1 MTNLE
6 ELLLPEQASAYEA
19 LILLDKTGHRF
30 LFIVDK
36 EGRLAG
42 VLTDGDI
49 RRGLLKGH
57 DVHAAVV
64 LYMRKQFVSLPVEAT
79 DREISEALSGN
90 ISFVPLLDKEGRPV
104 DYSSLQHHRKYP
116 VSQPLLDGNEET
128 YVTECIRTGW
138 VSSRGRF
145 VAEFEHLLANFHDAP
160 RALAVS
166 NGTVAL
172 QLALAALGIGP
183 GNEVIVPTLTF
194 AATASAVIHAGA
206 TPVFADVNPVTWVMG
221 AEQVESV
228 LTERTSAIIPV
239 HLYGYP
245 CPMPE
250 ILVLAKARNLKV
262 IEDAAEAFGASVNE
276 QIVGSFG
283 DAACFS
289 FYGNKTI
296 TTGEGGAILLK
307 DPTAFAR
314 AQMLRDHGMSTTRR
328 YWHLEP
334 GFNFRMT
341 NLQAAVGVAQIER
354 IDAILE
360 KKQRILD
367 FYRERF
373 GGMKEFVQ
381 QQACPGGKPSC
392 WLYTLLLSD
401 HAGIDRDELAARL
414 IRNGIET
421 RPTFYPLHTMPAFE
435 RFAGKGSF
443 PVAEHIAARGLSF
456 PSAATLT
463 DQGLNDICTVSSSI
477 LRMRRMVSSNVQ

>member
-1 MTNLE
+1 MTNVE
-6 ELLLPEQASAYEA
+6 ELLLQEQASAYEA

-36 EGRLAG
+36 EGRLTG

-57 DVHAAVV
+57 DVHTAIPQFT
-64 LYMRKQFVSLPVEAT
+64 RKQFVWLPVEAT
-79 DREISEALSGN
+79 DREISEALSDR
-90 ISFVPLLDKEGRPV
+90 ISFIPLLDKKGRPV

-145 VAEFEHLLANFHDAP
+145 VAEFERLLANFHGAP

-172 QLALAALGIGP
+172 QLALTALGIGP
-183 GNEVIVPTLTF
+183 GAEVVLPTLTF
-194 AATASAVIHAGA
+194 AATASAVIHVGA
-206 TPVFADVNPVTWVMG
+206 TPVFADVDPTTWVMG

-228 LTERTSAIIPV
+228 LTERTRAIIPV

-245 CPMPE
+245 CAMPE
-250 ILVLAKARNLKV
+250 ILVLARVRNLKV
-262 IEDAAEAFGASVNE
+262 IEDAAEAFGASVDG
-276 QIVGSFG
+276 QMVGAFG

-289 FYGNKTI
+289 FFGNKTI

-307 DPTAFAR
+307 DPDVFAR
-314 AQMLRDHGMSTTRR
+314 AKMLRDHGMSTTRR

-341 NLQAAVGVAQIER
+341 NLQAAVGVAQMER
-354 IDAILE
+354 IQAILE
-360 KKQRILD
+360 KKKRILD

-373 GGMKEFVQ
+373 GGLKEFVQ
-381 QQACPGGKPSC
+381 QQACLAGQPSC
-392 WLYTLLLSD
+392 WLYTLLLTD

-421 RPTFYPLHTMPAFE
+421 RPIFYPLHTMPAFE
-435 RFAGKGSF
+435 RFAGKGRF
-443 PVAEHIAARGLSF
+443 PVAEQIAARGLSF

-463 DQGLNDICTVSSSI
+463 EEGLDNICTVSISI

>member
-1 MTNLE
+1 MTDVE
-6 ELLLPEQASAYEA
+6 ELLLQEQASIYDA

-30 LFIVDK
+30 LFIVD
-36 EGRLAG
+36 ERGRLTG

-49 RRGLLKGH
+49 RRGLLKGQDIH
-57 DVHAAVV
+57 NPVA
-64 LYMRKQFVSLPVEAT
+64 LCMRKNFVSLPVEST
-79 DREISEALSGN
+79 DQQISESLTGK
-90 ISFVPLLDKEGRPV
+90 ISFIPLLDREGRPV

-116 VSQPLLDGNEET
+116 VSQPLLDGNEEN
-128 YVTECIRTGW
+128 YVTECVRTGW

-145 VAEFEHLLANFHDAP
+145 VTEFEGLIAEFHGVSN
-160 RALAVS
+160 ALSVS

-183 GNEVIVPTLTF
+183 GDEVIVPTLTF

-206 TPVFADVNPVTWVMG
+206 TPIFADVDPATWVIG
-221 AEQVESV
+221 TAQIERV
-228 LTERTSAIIPV
+228 LTERTRAVIPV

-250 ILVLAKARNLKV
+250 ILKLAKQRNLKV
-262 IEDAAEAFGASVNE
+262 VEDAAEAFGASVE
-276 QIVGSFG
+276 KRIVGSFG

-296 TTGEGGAILLK
+296 TTGEGGAVLFK
-307 DPTAFAR
+307 DPNVFER
-314 AQMLRDHGMSTTRR
+314 AKMLRDHGMSKTLR

-341 NLQAAVGVAQIER
+341 NLQAAVGVAQMER
-354 IDAILE
+354 IEMILQ

-367 FYRERF
+367 CYNARF
-373 GGMKEFVQ
+373 GDLNEFIH

-392 WLYTLLLSD
+392 WLYTLLVAD
-401 HAGIDRDELAARL
+401 EAGIGRDEFAARL

-435 RFAGKGSF
+435 GFAGEKRF
-443 PVAEHIAARGLSF
+443 PIAEDIGARGLSF
-456 PSAATLT
+456 PSAATLSEQEL
-463 DQGLNDICTVSSSI
+463 DNICAVSRAI
-477 LRMRRMVSSNVQ
+477 LRTRRMVSSNTR

>member
-1 MTNLE
+1 MTNVE

-19 LILLDKTGHRF
+19 LISLDKTGHRF
-30 LFIVDK
+30 LFVVDQR
-36 EGRLAG
+36 GRLTG

-57 DVHAAVV
+57 DIHSTV
-64 LYMRKQFVSLPVEAT
+64 LEFTCKQFVSLPVEAT
-79 DREISEALSGN
+79 DREISEALRGK
-90 ISFVPLLDKEGRPV
+90 ITFIPLLDKEGHPV

-128 YVTECIRTGW
+128 YVAECIRTGW
-138 VSSRGRF
+138 VSSQGRF
-145 VAEFEHLLANFHDAP
+145 VAEFEGLLADFHGSSC
-160 RALAVS
+160 ALSVS
-166 NGTVAL
+166 NGTVGL

-183 GNEVIVPTLTF
+183 GAEVIVPTLTF

-206 TPVFADVNPVTWVMG
+206 TPVFADVDPLTWVMG
-221 AEQVESV
+221 TKEIESV
-228 LTERTSAIIPV
+228 LTERTRAIIPV

-250 ILVLAKARNLKV
+250 VVELAKTHNLRV
-262 IEDAAEAFGASVNE
+262 IEDAAEAFGASVNK
-276 QIVGSFG
+276 QLVGSFG

-289 FYGNKTI
+289 FFGNKTI
-296 TTGEGGAILLK
+296 TTGEGGAVLLK
-307 DPTAFAR
+307 DPELFER
-314 AQMLRDHGMSTTRR
+314 AKMLRDHGMSTTRR
-328 YWHLEP
+328 YWHLEA

-341 NLQAAVGVAQIER
+341 NLQAAVGVAQMER
-354 IDAILE
+354 IGAILE

-367 FYRERF
+367 FYLERF
-373 GGMKEFVQ
+373 GGMKEFIQ

-401 HAGIDRDELAARL
+401 HAGIDRDDLAARL

-435 RFAGKGSF
+435 GFAGDRSF

-463 DQGLNDICTVSSSI
+463 DQGLDNICAVSISI
-477 LRMRRMVSSNVQ
+477 LRMRRMVTSNV

>member
-1 MTNLE
+1 MTNVE
-6 ELLLPEQASAYEA
+6 ELLLQEQASVYEA

-36 EGRLAG
+36 DGRLTG

-49 RRGLLKGH
+49 RRGLLRGH
-57 DVHAAVV
+57 DIHTAVAQFTH
-64 LYMRKQFVSLPVEAT
+64 KKFVSLPVEAT
-79 DREISEALSGN
+79 DREISEALCGN
-90 ISFVPLLDKEGRPV
+90 ISFIPLLDKEGRPV

-145 VAEFEHLLANFHDAP
+145 VTEFEHLLANFHGAS

-183 GNEVIVPTLTF
+183 GDEVIVPALTF
-194 AATASAVIHAGA
+194 AATASAVIHVGA
-206 TPVFADVNPVTWVMG
+206 TPVFADVDPVTWVMG
-221 AEQVESV
+221 VEHIASV
-228 LTERTSAIIPV
+228 LTERTRAVIPV

-250 ILVLAKARNLKV
+250 IFVLAKERNLKV

-296 TTGEGGAILLK
+296 TTGEGGAILFK
-307 DPTAFAR
+307 DPHLFAR
-314 AQMLRDHGMSTTRR
+314 AKMLRDHGMSATLR

-341 NLQAAVGVAQIER
+341 NLQAAVGVAQMER

-360 KKQRILD
+360 KKQLILD
-367 FYRERF
+367 FYTERF
-373 GGMKEFVQ
+373 GGLKEFVQ

-392 WLYTLLLSD
+392 WLYTLQLSEY
-401 HAGIDRDELAARL
+401 AGIDRDEFAARL

-435 RFAGKGSF
+435 RYAGKGSF

-463 DQGLNDICTVSSSI
+463 EQELDNICAVSQSI
-477 LRMRRMVSSNVQ
+477 LRMRRMVSSNAR

>member
-1 MTNLE
+1 MTNVE

-19 LILLDKTGHRF
+19 LLLLDKTGHRF
-30 LFIVDK
+30 LFIVNE

-57 DVHAAVV
+57 DIHGAVA
-64 LYMRKQFVSLPVEAT
+64 LFMRKQFVSLPVEAT
-79 DREISEALSGN
+79 DREISAALTGN
-90 ISFVPLLDKEGRPV
+90 ILFLPLLDKEGRPV

-145 VAEFEHLLANFHDAP
+145 VSEFERLLANFHGT
-160 RALAVS
+160 RGALAVS
-166 NGTVAL
+166 NGTVGL

-183 GNEVIVPTLTF
+183 GAEVIVPTLTF

-206 TPVFADVNPVTWVMG
+206 TPIFADVDPATWLMG
-221 AEQVESV
+221 VEQIEPV
-228 LTERTSAIIPV
+228 LTERTRAIIPV

-262 IEDAAEAFGASVNE
+262 IEDAAEAFGASVNK

-296 TTGEGGAILLK
+296 TTGEGGAVLLK
-307 DPTAFAR
+307 DPDVFAR
-314 AQMLRDHGMSTTRR
+314 AQMLRDHGMSTARR

-341 NLQAAVGVAQIER
+341 NLQAAVGVAQMER
-354 IDAILE
+354 IKAILR
-360 KKQRILD
+360 KKQQILD
-367 FYRERF
+367 FYMKRF
-373 GGMKEFVQ
+373 GDAKEFVQ
-381 QQACPGGKPSC
+381 QQACPAGKPSC

-401 HAGIDRDELAARL
+401 CAGIDRDDFAARL

-435 RFAGKGSF
+435 RFAGKGNF

-456 PSAATLT
+456 PSATTLT
-463 DQGLNDICTVSSSI
+463 EQGLDNICAVSSSI
-477 LRMRRMVSSNVQ
+477 LRTRRMVSSNVQ

>member
-1 MTNLE
+1 MTNVE
-6 ELLLPEQASAYEA
+6 ELLLQEQASAYEA

-30 LFIVDK
+30 LFIVNE

-57 DVHAAVV
+57 DIHTAVV
-64 LYMRKQFVSLPVEAT
+64 LFMRTQFVWLPVEAT
-79 DREISEALSGN
+79 DREISAALSGN
-90 ISFVPLLDKEGRPV
+90 ISFIPLLDKEGRPV

-145 VAEFEHLLANFHDAP
+145 VAEFERLLADFHGAP
-160 RALAVS
+160 GALAVS
-166 NGTVAL
+166 NGTVGL
-172 QLALAALGIGP
+172 QLALKALGIGP
-183 GNEVIVPTLTF
+183 GAEVIVPTLTF
-194 AATASAVIHAGA
+194 AATASAVIHVGA
-206 TPVFADVNPVTWVMG
+206 TPIFADVDPLTWVMG
-221 AEQVESV
+221 REQIEPVV
-228 LTERTSAIIPV
+228 TERTRAIIPV

-262 IEDAAEAFGASVNE
+262 IEDAAEAFGASVNK
-276 QIVGSFG
+276 QIAGSFG

-296 TTGEGGAILLK
+296 TTGEGGAVLLK
-307 DPTAFAR
+307 DPDAFAR
-314 AQMLRDHGMSTTRR
+314 AQMLRDHGMSTARR
-328 YWHLEP
+328 YWHLEA

-341 NLQAAVGVAQIER
+341 NLQAAVGVAQMER
-354 IDAILE
+354 IEVILQ
-360 KKQRILD
+360 KKQQILD
-367 FYRERF
+367 FYTERF
-373 GGMKEFVQ
+373 DGVKEFVQ
-381 QQACPGGKPSC
+381 QRACPGGKPSC

-401 HAGIDRDELAARL
+401 GAGIDRDEFAARL

-435 RFAGKGSF
+435 RFAGKSRF
-443 PVAEHIAARGLSF
+443 PVAEHIGARGLSF
-456 PSAATLT
+456 PSATTLT
-463 DQGLNDICTVSSSI
+463 ERELDNICTIASSI
-477 LRMRRMVSSNVQ
+477 LRTRRMVSSNVQ

>member
-1 MTNLE
+1 MTNVE
-6 ELLLPEQASAYEA
+6 ELLLPEQASGYEA

-30 LFIVDK
+30 LFVVDQV
-36 EGRLAG
+36 GRLTG

-57 DVHAAVV
+57 DIQGAVV
-64 LYMRKQFVSLPVEAT
+64 EFTCKQYVSLPVEAT
-79 DREISEALSGN
+79 DREISEALRGK
-90 ISFVPLLDKEGRPV
+90 ITFIPLLDKAGRPV

-128 YVTECIRTGW
+128 YVAECIRTGW
-138 VSSRGRF
+138 VSSQGRF
-145 VAEFEHLLANFHDAP
+145 VAEFERMLSDFHGAP

-172 QLALAALGIGP
+172 HLTLAALGVGP
-183 GNEVIVPTLTF
+183 GAEVIVPTLTF
-194 AATASAVIHAGA
+194 AATASAVIHVGA
-206 TPVFADVNPVTWVMG
+206 TPVFADVDPITWVIG
-221 AEQVESV
+221 VKEIESV
-228 LTERTSAIIPV
+228 LTKRTRAVIPV

-250 ILVLAKARNLKV
+250 IVELAKTHHLRV
-262 IEDAAEAFGASVNE
+262 IEDAAEAFGASVDN
-276 QIVGSFG
+276 QLVGSFG

-289 FYGNKTI
+289 FFGNKTI
-296 TTGEGGAILLK
+296 TTGEGGAVLLK
-307 DPTAFAR
+307 DPELFER
-314 AQMLRDHGMSTTRR
+314 AKLLRDHGMSTTRR

-341 NLQAAVGVAQIER
+341 NLQAAVGVAQMER
-354 IDAILE
+354 IGAILE

-367 FYRERF
+367 FYMERF
-373 GGMKEFVQ
+373 GDMKEFIQ

-401 HAGIDRDELAARL
+401 HAGIDRDDLAARL

-435 RFAGKGSF
+435 RFATKRSF
-443 PVAEHIAARGLSF
+443 PVAEHIAAAGLSF

-463 DQGLNDICTVSSSI
+463 DQGLDNICAVSSSI
-477 LRMRRMVSSNVQ
+477 LRMRQMVASNV

>member
-1 MTNLE
+1 M
-6 ELLLPEQASAYEA
+6 
-19 LILLDKTGHRF
+19 
-30 LFIVDK
+30 
-36 EGRLAG
+36 
-42 VLTDGDI
+42 LTDGDI

-57 DVHAAVV
+57 DIHAAVV
-64 LYMRKQFVSLPVEAT
+64 QFTRKQFVSLPVEAT

-90 ISFVPLLDKEGRPV
+90 ISFIPLLDKEGRPV
-104 DYSSLQHHRKYP
+104 DYSSLQHHRKYS
-116 VSQPLLDGNEET
+116 VAQPLLDGNEET

-145 VAEFEHLLANFHDAP
+145 VAEFERLLADFHGAS

-166 NGTVAL
+166 NGTVGL
-172 QLALAALGIGP
+172 QLALAALGVGP
-183 GNEVIVPTLTF
+183 GAEVIVPSLTF
-194 AATASAVIHAGA
+194 AATASAVIHVGA
-206 TPVFADVNPVTWVMG
+206 TPVFADVDPVTWVMG
-221 AEQVESV
+221 AKEIESV
-228 LTERTSAIIPV
+228 LTERTRAVIPV

-250 ILVLAKARNLKV
+250 ILVLARERNFKV
-262 IEDAAEAFGASVNE
+262 IEDAAEAFGASVDKR
-276 QIVGSFG
+276 IVGSFG

-296 TTGEGGAILLK
+296 TTGEGGAVLLK
-307 DPTAFAR
+307 DPDVFAR
-314 AQMLRDHGMSTTRR
+314 AKMLRDHGMSTVRR

-341 NLQAAVGVAQIER
+341 NLQAALGVAQMER
-354 IDAILE
+354 IDAILN

-367 FYRERF
+367 FYTKRF
-373 GGMKEFVQ
+373 GGLKEFVQ
-381 QQACPGGKPSC
+381 QQACPAGKPSC

-401 HAGIDRDELAARL
+401 HAGIDRDEFAARL

-463 DQGLNDICTVSSSI
+463 EQGLDNICAVSSSI